1 MICDFCQYFNKGRCF
16 AQKDA
21 PVMLPEYNIVH
32 CDVYDR
38 TFTNLT
44 PVPGEDNIKKGGNNE
59 MGYSKK
65 AKAAD
70 ANAEEKKISVG
81 EIIVT
86 RANEIKENVVMFDIQ
101 VRGITIYGMCMRHY
115 TNKKGEE
122 GDMISFPA
130 RPSDKKDDAG
140 NVIYYNHC
148 YFPISKELKDKL
160 IDLVVAKL
168 NSED

>member
-1 MICDFCQYFNKGRCF
+1 MIPIEIDEEF
-16 AQKDA
+16 
-21 PVMLPEYNIVH
+21 L
-32 CDVYDR
+32 
-38 TFTNLT
+38 NLT
-44 PVPGEDNIKKGGNNE
+44 PVPGEDNIKKGGNQL

-70 ANAEEKKISVG
+70 ANAEEKKISAE
-81 EIIVT
+81 EIVIT
-86 RANEIKENVVMFDIQ
+86 RANEIKENVVMFDIM

-148 YFPISKELKDKL
+148 YFPISKELKDK
-160 IDLVVAKL
+160 IVDLVVAKL
-168 NSED
+168 DS